1 MDFRGEICG
10 IDNLKNKPYLY
21 YAGPVLDINVAWC
34 IR

>member
-10 IDNLKNKPYLY
+10 VNNLKNKPYLY